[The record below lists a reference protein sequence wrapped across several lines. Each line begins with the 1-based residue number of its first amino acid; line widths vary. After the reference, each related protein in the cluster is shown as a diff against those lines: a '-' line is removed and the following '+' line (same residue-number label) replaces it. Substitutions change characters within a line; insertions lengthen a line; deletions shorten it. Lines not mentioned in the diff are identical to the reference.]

1 MLKREEL
8 LSKILQPFNSRQRRS
23 GSSLPSVLVGVGIMG
38 IVAAGMGQV
47 YKTSFRAQK
56 RVENNQERTRI
67 ADSLVQRVDCR
78 KTFAGVTPGTCP
90 GGVNGTIALKDASNN
105 TFVNGSGNA
114 SKIGDWAIKA
124 SCNSSAGEVS
134 INIAAS
140 KSNIPLSTASGSSL
154 FLKDPLNEQLLDWS
168 HSKSSLFLS
177 GTGLCRSHFSA
188 GSGLCDASTEG
199 NTRYNSVTKQLEFC
213 NGTAWVRPGGKPDF
227 IIAAQYHQPGQ
238 GKTACGT
245 YTPTSTA
252 TGIHATTCKR
262 NFNKL
267 LSNTG
272 GHGSINASGNLVLQP
287 GTYHCHLTGVGYQS
301 ETIRTRLLE
310 TSGSGLVFYGDQ
322 QHSEDTQYTSVSS
335 SLIASFTLTTVG
347 TFEMW
352 HWVRNQGFHDAGW
365 DIEAW
370 PGYQAIMSCMRWD

>member
-1 MLKREEL
+1 
-8 LSKILQPFNSRQRRS
+8 
-23 GSSLPSVLVGVGIMG
+23 
-38 IVAAGMGQV
+38 
-47 YKTSFRAQK
+47 
-56 RVENNQERTRI
+56 
-67 ADSLVQRVDCR
+67 
-78 KTFAGVTPGTCP
+78 
-90 GGVNGTIALKDASNN
+90 
-105 TFVNGSGNA
+105 
-114 SKIGDWAIKA
+114 
-124 SCNSSAGEVS
+124 
-134 INIAAS
+134 
-140 KSNIPLSTASGSSL
+140 
-154 FLKDPLNEQLLDWS
+154 
-168 HSKSSLFLS
+168 
-177 GTGLCRSHFSA
+177 
-188 GSGLCDASTEG
+188 
-199 NTRYNSVTKQLEFC
+199 
-213 NGTAWVRPGGKPDF
+213 VRPGGKPDF

-238 GKTACGT
+238 GKTAFGT

-262 NFNKL
+262 NFNNL

>member
-23 GSSLPSVLVGVGIMG
+23 GASLPSVLIGVGIMG

-56 RVENNQERTRI
+56 RVENNQERSRI
-67 ADSLVQRVDCR
+67 ADSLVQRVDCK

-90 GGVNGTIALKDASNN
+90 GGVNGVIALKDASNN

-124 SCNSSAGEVS
+124 TCNSSAGEVS

-168 HSKSSLFLS
+168 HSKSSLFLA

-199 NTRYNSVTKQLEFC
+199 NTRYNSASKQLEFC
-213 NGTAWVRPGGKPDF
+213 NGTTWVTPGGFRSECPSGYTL
-227 IIAAQYHQPGQ
+227 I
-238 GKTACGT
+238 GT
-245 YTPTSTA
+245 
-252 TGIHATTCKR
+252 
-262 NFNKL
+262 
-267 LSNTG
+267 
-272 GHGSINASGNLVLQP
+272 P
-287 GTYHCHLTGVGYQS
+287 GTANAYCISTQKRQKTTFG
-301 ETIRTRLLE
+301 EATRLCSLDGYHLCSASE
-310 TSGSGLVFYGDQ
+310 WSGACWSGLVPELIPLLSGNRSGLTGGPANYTYREWASDILEGATAPNVPSPSNYGLGIVMGYNFGPTGTNANCHYPFKQEFIDLV
-322 QHSEDTQYTSVSS
+322 QYY
-335 SLIASFTLTTVG
+335 ASY
-347 TFEMW
+347 
-352 HWVRNQGFHDAGW
+352 RCCFH
-365 DIEAW
+365 
-370 PGYQAIMSCMRWD
+370 